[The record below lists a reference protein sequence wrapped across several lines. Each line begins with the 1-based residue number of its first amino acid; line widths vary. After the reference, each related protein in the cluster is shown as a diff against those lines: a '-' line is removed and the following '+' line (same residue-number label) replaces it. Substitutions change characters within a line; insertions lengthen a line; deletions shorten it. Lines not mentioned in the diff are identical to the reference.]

1 MNTRSLVAFFLC
13 LLGVGGV
20 APLAHAAPV
29 SGPEINPFACQ
40 GDADAAQDDRSIGQ
54 VQMELEKKLDP
65 LFESG
70 DEPTV
75 RAKKL
80 CVVARLKARV
90 GQGDA
95 IEYFDRAI
103 AENPDEPGY
112 YMFAGEYY
120 GGARGAKLPV
130 TELAEKYYYQALKKL
145 EELKA
150 SGRYRDFHAIV
161 EDHVRKDMLL
171 LYQQDGLPLLP
182 WKAFR
187 QHSGAY
193 QVPAVSLSDQFYI
206 SRDTRAEL
214 GGNDTGGFTAEAGL
228 FKQPTRRGV
237 DPSPADLY
245 RIARQPLRMENDAF
259 LNFRQPYVGEISLFY
274 GWLHDK
280 DAAITNFG
288 DTTKLNDID
297 VTQEMLEFKRVIP
310 LYPLFDFK
318 LDVKAS
324 EVQRTGV
331 VEDLP
336 NCEQDFPVYEFKPA
350 ISRFISSDK
359 LTVGG
364 TYVYMGIKPIDCP
377 GVQVGTPPYLLVRGR
392 TITAVNLEYAI
403 YSPLVLPSLQL
414 GSLRPYRTPTR
425 GLYLTGGYVNDNEVF
440 GDHRVIN
447 ETFFGGARL
456 EGPGPYDISLNET
469 FNKSSG
475 TVVDPMS
482 GVEIPSNDLSAKIL
496 RSGITITRRLINPD
510 ETPGVPNSVGPF
522 ANHSLNWVFPASIDN
537 VLSDYKKFENFRV
550 GTQLWW
556 QVFGTGL
563 WGATFLTTIGYDY
576 EYFYRINKN
585 THNVFLTARLG
596 WRDL

>member
-1 MNTRSLVAFFLC
+1 MNTRLLIACCLSVIGATSVASLAQ
-13 LLGVGGV
+13 
-20 APLAHAAPV
+20 AAPV
-29 SGPEINPFACQ
+29 AGPEINPFACQ

-54 VQMELEKKLDP
+54 VEMELEKKLDP
-65 LFESG
+65 PFEAS

-80 CVVARLKARV
+80 CVIARLKART
-90 GQGDA
+90 GHGDA
-95 IEYFDRAI
+95 IAYFDRAI

-130 TELAEKYYYQALKKL
+130 TELAEKYYYQALAKL

-161 EDHVRKDMLL
+161 EDHVRKDLLL

-182 WKAFR
+182 WKAFP

-193 QVPAVSLSDQFYI
+193 QVPALSISDQFYI
-206 SRDTRAEL
+206 SRDTRATL

-228 FKQPTRRGV
+228 YAQPTRRGV
-237 DPSPADLY
+237 PPTPADLY
-245 RIARQPLRMENDAF
+245 RIARQPLRMENDTE
-259 LNFRQPYVGEISLFY
+259 LNIRHPYLGEVSLWY
-274 GWLHDK
+274 AVEHDK

-297 VTQEMLEFKRVIP
+297 VKLEGVEYKRVIP
-310 LYPLFDFK
+310 LYPAFDFRIQAR
-318 LDVKAS
+318 AS

-331 VEDLP
+331 VEGLP

-359 LTVGG
+359 LTLSG
-364 TYVYMGIKPIDCP
+364 TYVYMGIKPIGCP
-377 GVQVGTPPYLLVRGR
+377 GVPIGTAPYLLVRGR
-392 TITAVNLEYAI
+392 AITAVNLEYAI
-403 YSPLVLPSLQL
+403 YSPVLLPSLQL

-425 GLYLTGGYVNDNEVF
+425 GIYLNAGYVNDNEVF

-447 ETFFGGARL
+447 ETYFGGARL
-456 EGPGPYDISLNET
+456 EGPGPYDLGFTEI
-469 FNKSSG
+469 FNRATG
-475 TVVDPMS
+475 TVVDPTS
-482 GVEIPSNDLSAKIL
+482 GLEIPSNDLSSKIL
-496 RSGITITRRLINPD
+496 RSSVTLTRRLINPD
-510 ETPGVPNSVGPF
+510 ETPGVPNSTGPF
-522 ANHSLNWVFPASIDN
+522 ANQSLNWVFPASIDN
-537 VLSDYKKFENFRV
+537 VLSDYKKFENFRI

-596 WRDL
+596 WREL